1 MYIHKGVR
9 GSLDSWYPPKTPL
22 GKPSKGIKGIWL
34 FSESTISMLY
44 SIFYHKK
51 TVIVKDAVV
60 VSNPSCLVKNPW
72 LMEYRKFNK
81 GWQMTWVPQYSI
93 RWFDLQA
100 GQWRKTIISGVGQ
113 WGKVHR
119 VTHCF
124 TAVKS
129 LAHFFNCL
137 IQSIDLEGWFCGPQ
151 IHCITCRA
159 LVTTRCFVCFCH
171 WWPELPWS
179 ANSFHVT

>member
-34 FSESTISMLY
+34 FSESTISLLY

-72 LMEYRKFNK
+72 LMEYRKFKK

-129 LAHFFNCL
+129 LDKNTWLSTVSLDNISH
-137 IQSIDLEGWFCGPQ
+137 IQWCCPLSWRNIRLNDEK
-151 IHCITCRA
+151 
-159 LVTTRCFVCFCH
+159 
-171 WWPELPWS
+171 
-179 ANSFHVT
+179 